1 MKELAREKI
10 QKQIKDPPVV
20 KDLPKSKSK
29 KAKVSKPPTKE
40 AQLTKG
46 KSYKSSMNR
55 DVTKKDPNS
64 KDVLIK
70 KYVKDTNAGGS
81 SKRVSFGVS
90 FQNIFCNKFGN
101 YKFLKVLLI
110 VF

>member
-29 KAKVSKPPTKE
+29 KAKVNKPPTKE

-46 KSYKSSMNR
+46 KSYKSSMNQ
-55 DVTKKDPNS
+55 DMTKKDPNS

-70 KYVKDTNAGGS
+70 KYVKDTNAGSRNNAGTLTTFF
-81 SKRVSFGVS
+81 SFMS
-90 FQNIFCNKFGN
+90 DHIKLIIFYFGE
-101 YKFLKVLLI
+101 
-110 VF
+110 